1 MSQPHHHSFP
11 STRETPL
18 QTNLY
23 GQIYSSYAQ
32 TIISLLDIHATPF
45 YKTDDP
51 KSTTTPTLEI
61 LDSGTG
67 HGALTLHIAKAIA
80 SANPPPL
87 NLQIP
92 TRAQTSEA
100 QTIDPAEYNEAH
112 EAAQAWGAW
121 KQTRRAVV
129 HTVEDI
135 AATGRHAEKIVQGFR
150 QGLYWPHVDFHRS
163 EVGQWVESQLAKR
176 EGKPFLSY
184 VFLDLPNVQER
195 LQECFTA
202 MRDGAKVLIF
212 VPSITQVCEVVKMIK
227 NSQMRM
233 TVENVVE
240 LGDGISNGRT
250 WDVRAVTPRRLSTPK
265 LQLQQ
270 PVPIAAEAD
279 ALNPNQDSNTVVGQA
294 GASDVEVL
302 PTESE
307 SIEVEAVTNDNDNA
321 ISTDSEAGMSETA
334 DSSSDSES
342 ATPELPSS
350 PNGPTENQETVMICR
365 PKIGE
370 TIVGGG
376 FVAVFRKMSLE
387 EWELQHEWRKTRTG
401 AQKKHYRS

>member
-1 MSQPHHHSFP
+1 M
-11 STRETPL
+11 
-18 QTNLY
+18 
-23 GQIYSSYAQ
+23 QIYSSYCE

-45 YKTDDP
+45 YETDDP
-51 KSTTTPTLEI
+51 KSATSPTLEI

-92 TRAQTSEA
+92 TRSQTSGA
-100 QTIDPAEYNEAH
+100 QTIDPAEH
-112 EAAQAWGAW
+112 EEGHQMAQAWAAW

-135 AATGRHAEKIVQGFR
+135 AATSRHAEKVVQGFR
-150 QGLYWPHVDFHRS
+150 QGLYWPHVDFHRA
-163 EVGQWVESQLAKR
+163 EVGQWVESQLAGR
-176 EGKPFLSY
+176 GGEPFLNY
-184 VFLDLPNVQER
+184 VFLDLPNVQQR

-212 VPSITQVCEVVKMIK
+212 VPSITQVCECVKMIK
-227 NSQMRM
+227 TSQMRM

-240 LGDGISNGRT
+240 LGEGISNGRK

-265 LQLQQ
+265 QQQ
-270 PVPIAAEAD
+270 PVAAEAD
-279 ALNPNQDSNTVVGQA
+279 AVDPSPDSTTACQA
-294 GASDVEVL
+294 GDVDVL
-302 PTESE
+302 PSE
-307 SIEVEAVTNDNDNA
+307 STEVEAATNGNTT
-321 ISTDSEAGMSETA
+321 STDSEAEMSETP
-334 DSSSDSES
+334 DSSSGSES
-342 ATPELPSS
+342 ANSKPSSS
-350 PNGPTENQETVMICR
+350 PNGPKADQETVMICR

-387 EWELQHEWRKTRTG
+387 EWELQYKWRKTRTG
-401 AQKKHYRS
+401 AQKKQYRS